1 MKHSSRIQPDCAGA
15 VQRLP
20 RNAGRAMIWIYR
32 HTLSPLVGYN
42 CRHLPTCSVYGD
54 EAIERFGLWGGGWM
68 TLARLLRCQ
77 PWGTSGIDNVPLTRP
92 PGARWYLPWRFGRWR
107 GVNAPWRCSSSPLFP
122 PRCRVPGTSVRQRI
136 DLTLPLGGK
145 IMRWKNQPQFRSP
158 PGRSDRHPRFAR
170 HHRSRLQFY
179 SDLNSGTPSHALSFP
194 VTQMI
199 RCAP

>member
-1 MKHSSRIQPDCAGA
+1 MCGANVCEYWVPWLGTAHVNAYDCSMTPTEHSSSQCQHCAGP
-15 VQRLP
+15 VRRLP
-20 RNAGRAMIWIYR
+20 RNAGRGLIWIYR

-107 GVNAPWRCSSSPLFP
+107 GVNGP
-122 PRCRVPGTSVRQRI
+122 
-136 DLTLPLGGK
+136 
-145 IMRWKNQPQFRSP
+145 
-158 PGRSDRHPRFAR
+158 
-170 HHRSRLQFY
+170 
-179 SDLNSGTPSHALSFP
+179 
-194 VTQMI
+194 
-199 RCAP
+199 